1 MLAGTSNAE
10 LVSAFGADL
19 VCLNLIDPTEADRVL
34 MPGLE
39 ALDPPP
45 VGFAGLSRLLGRPVG
60 LNLEPDVDTV
70 PEPVRA
76 SGSRARA
83 AAEAGAAFVVVT
95 ANPGRRVTGRE
106 LAAAV
111 ATVRN
116 AAPGLVCLAGKM
128 HQAGAEEPL
137 GPDLASALVDAGAHG
152 VLVPLPG
159 TVPGLSEDT
168 AAAMVRAVRGRGGL
182 AVGTIGT
189 SQEGADRDT
198 LRSLALMAKRIGVD
212 VHHIGDAGYT
222 GIAHRRTYTPA
233 VATSASAT
241 RNRMAATCRT
251 GEEDVDEL
259 SGASE
264 QVLAGLGGKENITE
278 MEPCVTASVE
288 VSDDSKVDDAAL
300 RQAGAFGVMR
310 MGKAIQV
317 ILGPQADNIEAEIRK
332 IMEGS

>member
-1 MLAGTSNAE
+1 
-10 LVSAFGADL
+10 
-19 VCLNLIDPTEADRVL
+19 
-34 MPGLE
+34 
-39 ALDPPP
+39 
-45 VGFAGLSRLLGRPVG
+45 LGRPVG

-222 GIAHRRTYTPA
+222 GIAHPENVYAYA
-233 VATSASAT
+233 VAVRGVRHTW
-241 RNRMAATCRT
+241 NRMARNVRANWK
-251 GEEDVDEL
+251 
-259 SGASE
+259 
-264 QVLAGLGGKENITE
+264 GGKT
-278 MEPCVTASVE
+278 
-288 VSDDSKVDDAAL
+288 
-300 RQAGAFGVMR
+300 
-310 MGKAIQV
+310 
-317 ILGPQADNIEAEIRK
+317 
-332 IMEGS
+332 

>member
-1 MLAGTSNAE
+1 VTRILDRFGADLADLRGDDLVEAIRAAEGRTILAEVVAAAPPLLAGTSNAE

-222 GIAHRRTYTPA
+222 GIAHPENVYAYA
-233 VATSASAT
+233 VAVRGVRHTW
-241 RNRMAATCRT
+241 NRMARNVRANWK
-251 GEEDVDEL
+251 
-259 SGASE
+259 
-264 QVLAGLGGKENITE
+264 GGKT
-278 MEPCVTASVE
+278 
-288 VSDDSKVDDAAL
+288 
-300 RQAGAFGVMR
+300 
-310 MGKAIQV
+310 
-317 ILGPQADNIEAEIRK
+317 
-332 IMEGS
+332 

>member
-1 MLAGTSNAE
+1 MTRILDRFGADLADLRGDDLVAAIRAAEGRTILAEVVAAAPPLLAGTSNAE

-19 VCLNLIDPTEADRVL
+19 VCLNLVDPTEADRVL

-95 ANPGRRVTGRE
+95 ANPGRRVTVRE

-111 ATVRN
+111 ATVRE

-159 TVPGLSEDT
+159 TVPGLSEDI

-222 GIAHRRTYTPA
+222 GIAHPENVYAYA
-233 VATSASAT
+233 VAVRGVRHTW
-241 RNRMAATCRT
+241 NRMARNVRANWK
-251 GEEDVDEL
+251 
-259 SGASE
+259 
-264 QVLAGLGGKENITE
+264 GGKT
-278 MEPCVTASVE
+278 
-288 VSDDSKVDDAAL
+288 
-300 RQAGAFGVMR
+300 
-310 MGKAIQV
+310 
-317 ILGPQADNIEAEIRK
+317 
-332 IMEGS
+332 

>member
-1 MLAGTSNAE
+1 MTRILDRFGADLADLRGDDLVAAIRAAEGRTILAEVVAAAPPLLAGTSNAE

-19 VCLNLIDPTEADRVL
+19 VCLNLVDPTEADRV
-34 MPGLE
+34 MMAGLE

-159 TVPGLSEDT
+159 TVPGLSEDI

-222 GIAHRRTYTPA
+222 GIAHPENVYAYA
-233 VATSASAT
+233 VAVRGVRHTW
-241 RNRMAATCRT
+241 NRMARNVRANWK
-251 GEEDVDEL
+251 
-259 SGASE
+259 
-264 QVLAGLGGKENITE
+264 GGKT
-278 MEPCVTASVE
+278 
-288 VSDDSKVDDAAL
+288 
-300 RQAGAFGVMR
+300 
-310 MGKAIQV
+310 
-317 ILGPQADNIEAEIRK
+317 
-332 IMEGS
+332 

>member
-1 MLAGTSNAE
+1 MTRILDRFGADLADLRGDDLVEAIRAAEGRTILAEVVAAAPPLLAGTSNAE

-222 GIAHRRTYTPA
+222 GIAHPENVYAYA
-233 VATSASAT
+233 VAVRGVRHTW
-241 RNRMAATCRT
+241 NRMARNVRANWK
-251 GEEDVDEL
+251 
-259 SGASE
+259 
-264 QVLAGLGGKENITE
+264 GGKT
-278 MEPCVTASVE
+278 
-288 VSDDSKVDDAAL
+288 
-300 RQAGAFGVMR
+300 
-310 MGKAIQV
+310 
-317 ILGPQADNIEAEIRK
+317 
-332 IMEGS
+332 

>member
-1 MLAGTSNAE
+1 MTRILDRFGAYLADLRGDDLVEAIRAAEGRTILAEVVAAAPPLLAGTSNAE

-111 ATVRN
+111 ATVRE

-222 GIAHRRTYTPA
+222 GIAHPENVYAYA
-233 VATSASAT
+233 VAVRGVRHTW
-241 RNRMAATCRT
+241 NRMARNVRANWK
-251 GEEDVDEL
+251 
-259 SGASE
+259 
-264 QVLAGLGGKENITE
+264 GGKT
-278 MEPCVTASVE
+278 
-288 VSDDSKVDDAAL
+288 
-300 RQAGAFGVMR
+300 
-310 MGKAIQV
+310 
-317 ILGPQADNIEAEIRK
+317 
-332 IMEGS
+332 

>member
-1 MLAGTSNAE
+1 MTRILDRFGADLADLRGDDLVEAIRAAEGRTILAEVVAAAPPLLAGTSNAE

-222 GIAHRRTYTPA
+222 GIAHPENVYAYA
-233 VATSASAT
+233 VAVRGVRHTW
-241 RNRMAATCRT
+241 NRMARSVRANWK
-251 GEEDVDEL
+251 
-259 SGASE
+259 
-264 QVLAGLGGKENITE
+264 GGKT
-278 MEPCVTASVE
+278 
-288 VSDDSKVDDAAL
+288 
-300 RQAGAFGVMR
+300 
-310 MGKAIQV
+310 
-317 ILGPQADNIEAEIRK
+317 
-332 IMEGS
+332 

>member
-1 MLAGTSNAE
+1 MTRILDRFGADLADLRGDDLVEAIRAAEGRTILAEVVAAAPPLLAGTSNAE

-159 TVPGLSEDT
+159 TVPGLSEDI

-222 GIAHRRTYTPA
+222 GIAHPENVYAYA
-233 VATSASAT
+233 VAVRGVRHTW
-241 RNRMAATCRT
+241 NRMARNVRANWK
-251 GEEDVDEL
+251 
-259 SGASE
+259 
-264 QVLAGLGGKENITE
+264 GGKT
-278 MEPCVTASVE
+278 
-288 VSDDSKVDDAAL
+288 
-300 RQAGAFGVMR
+300 
-310 MGKAIQV
+310 
-317 ILGPQADNIEAEIRK
+317 
-332 IMEGS
+332 

>member
-1 MLAGTSNAE
+1 MTRILDRFGADLADLRGDDLVEAIRAAEGRTILAEVVAAAPPLLAGTSNAE

-137 GPDLASALVDAGAHG
+137 GPGLASALVDAGAHG

-222 GIAHRRTYTPA
+222 GIAHPENVYAYA
-233 VATSASAT
+233 VAVRGVRHTW
-241 RNRMAATCRT
+241 NRMARNVRANWK
-251 GEEDVDEL
+251 
-259 SGASE
+259 
-264 QVLAGLGGKENITE
+264 GGKT
-278 MEPCVTASVE
+278 
-288 VSDDSKVDDAAL
+288 
-300 RQAGAFGVMR
+300 
-310 MGKAIQV
+310 
-317 ILGPQADNIEAEIRK
+317 
-332 IMEGS
+332 

>member
-1 MLAGTSNAE
+1 MTRILDRFGADLADLRGDDLVAAIRAAEGRTILAEVVAAAPPLLAGTSNAE

-19 VCLNLIDPTEADRVL
+19 VCLNLVDPTEADRV
-34 MPGLE
+34 MMAGLE

-83 AAEAGAAFVVVT
+83 AAEAGAAVVVVT
-95 ANPGRRVTGRE
+95 ANPGRRVTVRE

-111 ATVRN
+111 ATVRE

-159 TVPGLSEDT
+159 TVPGLSEDI

-222 GIAHRRTYTPA
+222 GIAHPENVYAYA
-233 VATSASAT
+233 VAVRGVRHTW
-241 RNRMAATCRT
+241 NRMARNVRANWK
-251 GEEDVDEL
+251 
-259 SGASE
+259 
-264 QVLAGLGGKENITE
+264 GGKT
-278 MEPCVTASVE
+278 
-288 VSDDSKVDDAAL
+288 
-300 RQAGAFGVMR
+300 
-310 MGKAIQV
+310 
-317 ILGPQADNIEAEIRK
+317 
-332 IMEGS
+332 

>member
-1 MLAGTSNAE
+1 MTRILDRFGADLADLRGDDLVEAIRAAEGRTILAEVVAAAPPLLAGTSNAE

-19 VCLNLIDPTEADRVL
+19 VCLNLVDPTEADRV
-34 MPGLE
+34 MMAGLE

-222 GIAHRRTYTPA
+222 GIAHPENVYAYA
-233 VATSASAT
+233 VAVRGVRHTW
-241 RNRMAATCRT
+241 NRMARNVRANWK
-251 GEEDVDEL
+251 
-259 SGASE
+259 
-264 QVLAGLGGKENITE
+264 GGKT
-278 MEPCVTASVE
+278 
-288 VSDDSKVDDAAL
+288 
-300 RQAGAFGVMR
+300 
-310 MGKAIQV
+310 
-317 ILGPQADNIEAEIRK
+317 
-332 IMEGS
+332 